1 MLCNGEKTLLGCEE
15 ESLGLEMQRKGH
27 QDSREK
33 TVGLYH
39 FLLATAVSSEKK
51 GEGHS
56 QNYAQEWLRGLRSH
70 SALAKSARSLQVHQ
84 VESHVNMSGR

>member
-1 MLCNGEKTLLGCEE
+1 MPREGTGFERLKITARTRTYPVLCNGEKTLLGCEE

-39 FLLATAVSSEKK
+39 FLLATAVSSE
-51 GEGHS
+51 
-56 QNYAQEWLRGLRSH
+56 NRGRT
-70 SALAKSARSLQVHQ
+70 
-84 VESHVNMSGR
+84 